1 VKIRYRPTALAELDA
16 IFARIT
22 AQNPAAAQRVIAS
35 IKRSID
41 LLADFPRSA
50 RQSEI
55 PGIREMPFIVF
66 YTIDDAAQEVHVLR
80 VRHTSQDPDHHL
92 TNSGYFAITPVLR
105 IGTTAEMG
113 LGRRGRFRGTPL
125 ARRVTSR

>member
-22 AQNPAAAQRVIAS
+22 AQNPAVAQRVMAAS

-55 PGIREMPFIVF
+55 PGIREMPIVRYPYIVF
-66 YTIDDAAQEVHVLR
+66 YTIDDAVEEVHILR
-80 VRHTSQDPDHHL
+80 VRHTSQDPEHHL
-92 TNSGYFAITPVLR
+92 D
-105 IGTTAEMG
+105 
-113 LGRRGRFRGTPL
+113 
-125 ARRVTSR
+125 